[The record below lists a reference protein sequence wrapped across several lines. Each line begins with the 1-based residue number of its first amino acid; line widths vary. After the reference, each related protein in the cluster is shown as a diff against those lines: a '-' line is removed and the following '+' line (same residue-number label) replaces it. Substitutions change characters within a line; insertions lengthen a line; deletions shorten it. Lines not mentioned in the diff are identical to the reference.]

1 MTTIHHTN
9 YRFHTSNDS
18 KTKIWKNVN
27 IKLHVLRSTIYTAIQ
42 LFQVTSVR
50 MLQVIRLCL
59 SIFILTTGSSRSR
72 GRPHNSRTTE
82 TERWV
87 INTIQTTETDKGKQN
102 VSTEMTSTFGITY
115 ENGTPK
121 LGYHQRDLR
130 SRQDRHCTYN
140 VTMRRPC
147 NHCCSGKVISITYSE
162 CVFSLRYPACNAHAP
177 YCHLWPARL
186 YYIFLHVTKGTI
198 FGGEKNYWT

>member
-1 MTTIHHTN
+1 
-9 YRFHTSNDS
+9 
-18 KTKIWKNVN
+18 
-27 IKLHVLRSTIYTAIQ
+27 
-42 LFQVTSVR
+42 

-162 CVFSLRYPACNAHAP
+162 CVSIALCIQHAMRMRHIVICGLP
-177 YCHLWPARL
+177 
-186 YYIFLHVTKGTI
+186 GSTI
-198 FGGEKNYWT
+198 FFHLSQRAGFSEKKIIEQKMCALIFSATFFFSERKEVSDI